1 MSPGSSALRCFKC
14 NSAIEICNIITFVL
28 YTGLPHLCCSL
39 HLDRCNSLSRYRAT
53 VIERISHCVSQK
65 AGDTRFACF
74 SDLAVWYF
82 SDALQRMVQLV
93 IEALDNA

>member
-1 MSPGSSALRCFKC
+1 MQHNNLRFVHGT
-14 NSAIEICNIITFVL
+14 ATFMLFV
-28 YTGLPHLCCSL
+28 CI
-39 HLDRCNSLSRYRAT
+39 CNSLSRYRAT

-74 SDLAVWYF
+74 SDLAVWHF